1 MVYDT
6 RNDQVTVLGRFLAP
20 EAFDGEIRCDLHPRW
35 SPDDRQICFD
45 SVHEGHRRVY
55 LMDVSSLWG

>member
-1 MVYDT
+1 MSCTAVAD
-6 RNDQVTVLGRFLAP
+6 GR
-20 EAFDGEIRCDLHPRW
+20 DLHPRW

-45 SVHEGHRRVY
+45 PVHEGHRRVY